1 MEAFTELRVQEM
13 VSTICQYIEKEALR
27 VYNSNQPWALKAWLY
42 SYLSEDAVKGQDAEA
57 LAEALVS
64 PVIEWQERD
73 FDPISH
79 YRDILDIEGLRPRT
93 KETYLSTA
101 CRMVVKLGRKTHY
114 TSDEIIEYLKWAR
127 KHYPPNTSSYQHEC
141 MRVRRF
147 LRSLPGNKDGEL
159 PMKMPKPPT
168 SYYQPTINDQDV
180 ESLIWACATLEDV
193 PAEMVVRLAV
203 ATTYGGRLG
212 ELVTL
217 SSEDLRIDGNKSSLF
232 LQTLKGGQ
240 RKPQPIPESLIP
252 LFDIPL
258 TPMQREKLN
267 KAFKRLCR
275 RAGVIL
281 PPKGGFH
288 SIRRRVVTTVAEV
301 EHSDLNV
308 HGFMRW
314 SVPRQFSMLA
324 RYKQT
329 PTDVTDKEILDK
341 HPYVK
346 LWEEASPYI
355 LEHNSSYQLKPHIL
369 T

>member
-1 MEAFTELRVQEM
+1 
-13 VSTICQYIEKEALR
+13 
-27 VYNSNQPWALKAWLY
+27 
-42 SYLSEDAVKGQDAEA
+42 
-57 LAEALVS
+57 
-64 PVIEWQERD
+64 
-73 FDPISH
+73 
-79 YRDILDIEGLRPRT
+79 
-93 KETYLSTA
+93 
-101 CRMVVKLGRKTHY
+101 
-114 TSDEIIEYLKWAR
+114 
-127 KHYPPNTSSYQHEC
+127 
-141 MRVRRF
+141 
-147 LRSLPGNKDGEL
+147 
-159 PMKMPKPPT
+159 
-168 SYYQPTINDQDV
+168 
-180 ESLIWACATLEDV
+180 
-193 PAEMVVRLAV
+193 MVVRLAV
-203 ATTYGGRLG
+203 ATIYGGRLG
-212 ELVTL
+212 ELVTM

-252 LFDIPL
+252 
-258 TPMQREKLN
+258 
-267 KAFKRLCR
+267 
-275 RAGVIL
+275 L